1 MKRKIKVLIAD
12 DDPILRRLIKAQ
24 LNSDE
29 FETSAIGSGMEIL
42 NSLREEDFDVIL
54 LDINLPD
61 VSGLEILQAIKTSED
76 APEVVMLTAD
86 STLKTG
92 VEAMRLGAFDYLTK
106 PAPPELIEQIVR
118 KANEKHSLVQQNQR
132 LKAVVRQQD
141 KNSTQQPVHQSEVM
155 KKIFAQAEMVA
166 KINTTLLITG
176 ESGTGKDVLARWI
189 HSQSPR
195 GDLPIVSINCGALP
209 ENLFESEF
217 FGHEKGSFTGAT
229 NQKIGLIEAADNST
243 LFLDEIGEMPL
254 SMQVKLLHFL
264 ENGSFRRLGAT
275 RDKQADVRVIAA
287 TNRPLEEDI
296 KEGKFRSDLY
306 YRLNVISF
314 HIPPL
319 RERRDDISS
328 LVNHFLD
335 NFKNRFNRQNLEI
348 NEEAFN
354 SLLNNSWLGNVRE
367 LKNTL
372 ERAVVLSP
380 TDLITEIY
388 GLKNNTIFFEKSAGI
403 ENIKEDNKPILP
415 LAEIEKIHILEV
427 LKKVGGK
434 REKAA
439 AALGITARTLYRKL
453 NEYNLDT
460 DKITLK

>member
-106 PAPPELIEQIVR
+106 PAPAELIEQIVR

-132 LKAVVRQQD
+132 LKAVVRQQNQD
-141 KNSTQQPVHQSEVM
+141 ASLQPVHQSEKM
-155 KKIFAQAEMVA
+155 NKIFAQAEMVA
-166 KINTTLLITG
+166 KIDTTLLITG

-195 GDLPIVSINCGALP
+195 RDLPIVSINCGALP

-319 RERRDDISS
+319 RERKKDISA
-328 LVNHFLD
+328 LIAYFLD
-335 NFKNRFNRQNLEI
+335 NLKNRFNRPNLTLSKESF
-348 NEEAFN
+348 E
-354 SLLNNSWLGNVRE
+354 SLLSHQWQGNVRE

-380 TDLITEIY
+380 ADTITEIY
-388 GLKNNTIFFEKSAGI
+388 GLK
-403 ENIKEDNKPILP
+403 ENIKSKIISEKNSTAVEILP
-415 LAEIEKIHILEV
+415 LAEIEKLHILET
-427 LKKVGGK
+427 LEKVGGK

-439 AALGITARTLYRKL
+439 VALGITARTLYRKL
-453 NEYNLDT
+453 NEYQ
-460 DKITLK
+460 K

>member
-12 DDPILRRLIKAQ
+12 DDAVLCHLIKAQ
-24 LNSDE
+24 LNTEE
-29 FETSAIGSGMEIL
+29 FETSAINSGMEIL
-42 NSLREEDFDVIL
+42 NALREEDFDVVL

-61 VSGLEILQAIKTSED
+61 VSGLEILQTIKTFND
-76 APEVVMLTAD
+76 APEVIMLTAY

-92 VEAMRLGAFDYLTK
+92 IESMRLGAFDYLTK
-106 PAPPELIEQIVR
+106 PALPELIEQLIR
-118 KANEKHSLVQQNQR
+118 RAYEKNSLVKQNQR
-132 LKAVVRQQD
+132 LKAVVRQQ
-141 KNSTQQPVHQSEVM
+141 NEAIIQIPIHQSEVM
-155 KKIFAQAEMVA
+155 KKIFSQAEMVA
-166 KINTTLLITG
+166 KIDTTLLITG

-217 FGHEKGSFTGAT
+217 FGYEKGSFTGAS
-229 NQKIGLIEAADNST
+229 NQKIGLIEAADSST
-243 LFLDEIGEMPL
+243 IFLDEIGEMPL

-296 KEGKFRSDLY
+296 QEGKFRSDLY
-306 YRLNVISF
+306 YRLNIISF

-319 RERRDDISS
+319 RERSEDI
-328 LVNHFLD
+328 LALIQNFLD
-335 NFKNRFNRQNLEI
+335 GLKIKFNRPKLEI
-348 NEEAFN
+348 SENAIN
-354 SLLNNSWLGNVRE
+354 ILLNHQWLGNVRE

-380 TDLITEIY
+380 IDTITEIH
-388 GLKNNTIFFEKSAGI
+388 GLQKGLENFETKNTNLNSKSV
-403 ENIKEDNKPILP
+403 EILP
-415 LAEIEKIHILEV
+415 LEEIEKQHILET
-427 LKKVGGK
+427 LEKLGGK

-453 NEYNLDT
+453 NEYQ
-460 DKITLK
+460 K